1 MSILWHVPK
10 SVVKTEV
17 KTDAESE
24 SVSIVLAAI
33 ALFLGIILVTSMVY
47 TFTESSMKINS
58 TCRDKIVGFEQ
69 RGMYTSPEQFK
80 LALSYCGT
88 T

>member
-10 SVVKTEV
+10 SFVKTEA
-17 KTDAESE
+17 KTHAESE

-47 TFTESSMKINS
+47 TFTESSMKIS
-58 TCRDKIVGFEQ
+58 TTCRDKIAGFEQ
-69 RGMYTSPEQFK
+69 RGMNTSSEQFK
-80 LALSYCGT
+80 LVISYCGT
-88 T
+88 S